1 MVMPSQNTTADALKS
16 SAAADSIDEDLYCL
30 HCGYNLRGLSGN
42 SIRCPECG
50 NLNDRT
56 VIIVPASYIRHELRK
71 METAPSVCV
80 GASLVALLIATPML
94 ILREPISALV
104 VAAPFGIIWWIA
116 YRRVQS
122 VFNDRLGWRA
132 VIRDFHLATA
142 CWVAAIFWLIFLLI
156 SLRRTTSNPILY
168 LSYVVVVG
176 LFPLGMYIY
185 RNAQERIDRLQR
197 RKAVATAQEYLQW
210 HSGNRADDRKG

>member
-1 MVMPSQNTTADALKS
+1 MSSQNTTADAGNS
-16 SAAADSIDEDLYCL
+16 VEPADSIDEDLYCL
-30 HCGYNLRGLSGN
+30 YCGYNLRGLSGN

-50 NLNDRT
+50 NLNDRS
-56 VIIVPASYIRHELRK
+56 VIIVPARYIRHELRK

-94 ILREPISALV
+94 ILREPLSAIV
-104 VAAPFGIIWWIA
+104 VAAPFAVVWWLA
-116 YRRVQS
+116 YRRAQS
-122 VFNDRLGWRA
+122 VYNDRPGWRA

-142 CWVAAIFWLIFLLI
+142 CWVAATYWLIFLLV
-156 SLRRTTSNPILY
+156 SNLRKTANPLLW

-197 RKAVATAQEYLQW
+197 RKAVASAQEYLKR
-210 HSGNRADDRKG
+210 HNGKRDEDRIG